1 MSLILQSAGISPDVA
16 ERFVAILR
24 WVEASETVDQAAD
37 VADKSRQIADWLRVQ
52 QASDA
57 ARVAATRLE
66 CIAVRRVAQLG
77 GVDRLRPID
86 RRAALSFAALS
97 DEEFK
102 VVLDAAPI
110 IGRPNS
116 IFQHLRNKQEE
127 AIREEIT
134 GRRVKRVV
142 VDGFPEDPDP
152 VEGRARIAR
161 AAAELLDGLSLK
173 GCPFTV
179 DSAGRELGER
189 LAEETEDRWWSS
201 DELRPALREAIREAI
216 RLAPPSSDDDSGPR
230 PDIVTYYDNQI
241 GWVRIPW
248 HVASIAQLGAMVEL
262 RQQQAKAMQSAADQ
276 LASLYVGLLNS
287 ADGDMGVKCPDAL
300 FPKTHRKKS
309 A

>member
-1 MSLILQSAGISPDVA
+1 MTLILVQGAGISPDVA
-16 ERFVAILR
+16 ERFAAILR

-37 VADKSRQIADWLRVQ
+37 VANKSRQIADWLKVQ
-52 QASDA
+52 QASEE

-77 GVDRLRPID
+77 GVDRLRPVD

-110 IGRPNS
+110 IGKPNS
-116 IFQHLRNKQEE
+116 IFQYLRNKQEE
-127 AIREEIT
+127 TIREEIT
-134 GRRVKRVV
+134 GRRVKRAI

-152 VEGRARIAR
+152 IEGQVKIAR
-161 AAAELLDGLSLK
+161 AAAELLDGLSLE
-173 GCPFTV
+173 GRPFTI
-179 DSAGRELGER
+179 DDAGRELGER
-189 LAEETEDRWWSS
+189 LAEETEDGWWSS

-216 RLAPPSSDDDSGPR
+216 RLAPPSQDETSGPR

-248 HVASIAQLGAMVEL
+248 QVASIAQLGAMVEL
-262 RQQQAKAMQSAADQ
+262 RQQQAKAMQGAADQ
-276 LASLYVGLLNS
+276 LASLYVGLLDS
-287 ADGDMGVKCPDAL
+287 AEGDLSMKCPDAL
-300 FPKTHRKKS
+300 YPKSRRKS